1 VFLAEFNQTHDARRD
16 VMPHKSRDEKAPA
29 IVLFGKDEKSKPH
42 ASYFDEADLAGA
54 TKAAELMQM
63 RVLKITTDEHRTTA
77 AELPRGR
84 VFASGKAFVPFVGKT
99 LYQRLLILSGSAE
112 GADRG
117 KNPLNRTDPKNGSEM
132 APCDPLSAPENRLG
146 VDNRAK
152 PAPMGRFK
160 WPRAEPGVAAE
171 RVSAQPGAD
180 IAPRAVQ
187 TLGPAGAGPPQA
199 PHTGPA
205 QPGAANPA
213 GSNADCIGPGSLVLA
228 TVAAGEAWWESDVVA
243 VNDNLLTLKWRDFP
257 DEPIFVRQRSRVAL
271 LHPSQQ
277 PAAINGQ
284 RL

>member
-1 VFLAEFNQTHDARRD
+1 
-16 VMPHKSRDEKAPA
+16 MPHKSCDEKAPA

-99 LYQRLLILSGSAE
+99 LYQRLLSLSGSAE

-132 APCDPLSAPENRLG
+132 APYDPLSAPENRLG
-146 VDNRAK
+146 VDSGPK
-152 PAPMGRFK
+152 PAPMGGFK
-160 WPRAEPGVAAE
+160 WPRAEPGVTAE
-171 RVSAQPGAD
+171 RVSAQPGAG

-187 TLGPAGAGPPQA
+187 TLGPARAGPRQA
-199 PHTGPA
+199 PPPAPPGSVA

-213 GSNADCIGPGSLVLA
+213 GPNSDCIGPGSLVLA